1 MAIGD
6 DFSVTISGSIRHVSG
21 TDRYTVLQLHR
32 WLQDLADDPAASG
45 NDYIDITSETPSERS
60 TDNIITL
67 LGDYN
72 IDDDAAEYLYDGS
85 ISQDN
90 GNVLYSG
97 LTVVGAVNQ
106 TTTLQIIQDNA
117 LYDGESPFWGTGINA
132 NEASNIL
139 MRCLIKTRSAGVDI
153 DGKRIRVIAREL
165 GDTYAEFSVTMGLG
179 NSTAAIFTSQDL
191 NNQTASGTISGWTTI
206 TNVEGYQTI
215 DLSNGNG
222 ARAYYSKWNRD
233 IYSINQLYERAKWMT
248 MRGSSETI
256 HGMPG
261 YLFRGITHQWNYDG
275 EASGPFVEDETVS
288 WGTGATAG
296 TGILLALRD
305 DGTTGTM
312 WIQLL
317 TGVAPTD
324 DTVLS
329 GVTSSASCSVNG
341 SVISRSVSPCFLG
354 QSTGSAIIGSFGI
367 GIETLDLSKDDK
379 LFDLTNTL
387 QQPPNII
394 SFFVTGLVSGEDRVL
409 VGPKSVGDGF
419 AFDQLTLQTTLDS
432 AGTTSVVV
440 TASIPTDTP
449 ASGTIRIQLDSGY
462 YRRVVYTSW
471 TGSTFTIESTDFSD
485 PNDATAG
492 ANIMI
497 SYIDKLADASSA
509 SFDAIYNSD
518 RSLFVRVRD
527 GGGSPIKTFSTPAT
541 LGSGG
546 GSVAAIRTSDA

>member
-6 DFSVTISGSIRHVSG
+6 DFSVTISGSIRHISG

-32 WLQDLADDPAASG
+32 WLQDMADNTTSSG

-72 IDDDAAEYLYDGS
+72 IDDTAAEYFYDGS
-85 ISQDN
+85 ISQSG
-90 GNVLYSG
+90 GNTLYSG

-106 TTTLQIIQDNA
+106 TTTLQIIQNNA
-117 LYDGESPFWGTGINA
+117 LYDGASPFWGTGINSDA
-132 NEASNIL
+132 ASNIL
-139 MRCLIKTRSAGVDI
+139 MRCLVKTRTSGADI

-191 NNQTASGTISGWTTI
+191 NNQTASGTIAGWTTI
-206 TNVEGYQTI
+206 TNVWGYQTI

-222 ARAYYSKWNRD
+222 PKPYYSEWNRD
-233 IYSINQLYERAKWMT
+233 TYSINQLYERAKWLT
-248 MRGSSETI
+248 ARDSSETI
-256 HGMPG
+256 YDIPA
-261 YLFRGITHQWNYDG
+261 YLFRGITHQWNYDN
-275 EASGPFVEDETVS
+275 EANGPFIEGESIT
-288 WGTGATAG
+288 WGTGATFGAG
-296 TGILLALRD
+296 VILALKD

-317 TGVAPTD
+317 TGVAPSA
-324 DTVLS
+324 DTLIIGGS
-329 GVTSSASCSVNG
+329 SSASCDVNG
-341 SVISRSVSPCFLG
+341 SVTSRSLSPCFIG
-354 QSTGSAIIGSFGI
+354 QSTGSAMIGAFGI
-367 GIETLDLSKDDK
+367 GIESADLSKDDK

-387 QQPPNII
+387 QQPPNTLTF
-394 SFFVTGLVSGEDRVL
+394 SVTGLVSGEDRVL
-409 VGPKSVGDGF
+409 VGPKAAGDSF
-419 AFDQLTLQTTLDS
+419 AFDQLTLQTSLNG
-432 AGTTSVVV
+432 AGTTSIVV
-440 TASIPTDTP
+440 TASIPSDTP
-449 ASGTIRIQLDSGY
+449 ATGTLRLELDSGY
-462 YRRVVYTSW
+462 YTRIAYTSW
-471 TGSTFTIESTDFSD
+471 TGSTFTIGSTDFTA
-485 PNDATAG
+485 PNNATAG
-492 ANIMI
+492 ANVMI

-509 SFDAIYNSD
+509 SFSTIYSTD

-527 GGGSPIKTFSTPAT
+527 GGASPIKTFSTPAT